1 MKVSGTLLK
10 TWRMMMDEIKHLY
23 VRRNEEN
30 IIWNRVGQE
39 VIIIITREDEDKVL
53 RLNKTAGFIWE
64 NCDGKK
70 TIQEVIK
77 DLCLKY
83 EVEEATAMD
92 EAVKLLNQ
100 MQKKQ
105 LITFSKEPS

>member
-1 MKVSGTLLK
+1 ME
-10 TWRMMMDEIKHLY
+10 EIKNLY

-30 IIWNRVGQE
+30 MVWNRVGQE
-39 VIIIITREDEDKVL
+39 VIIILTREDEDKVL

-70 TIQEVIK
+70 TVQEIVK
-77 DLCLKY
+77 NLYLKY
-83 EVEEATAMD
+83 SIDEATAMD

-100 MQKKQ
+100 MRKKQ
-105 LITFSKEPS
+105 LITLSANPS